1 MCRWWRPWVK
11 KILLRYFFSKFLKKK
26 FHLFLENCL
35 SATCKKKVY
44 TWPIIIPGN
53 MGSEKYFSFH
63 RKFPKKCFGNFSKT
77 KKNQVF
83 FRKISR
89 KKSKERAEIISIDFF
104 FFWKKIQENLKIFFV
119 LPPFADIIA
128 ENGD

>member
-1 MCRWWRPWVK
+1 MQEKGLHVANNYPWQYGVW
-11 KILLRYFFSKFLKKK
+11 KIFFFSSEISQKMFWKFLK
-26 FHLFLENCL
+26 
-35 SATCKKKVY
+35 
-44 TWPIIIPGN
+44 
-53 MGSEKYFSFH
+53 
-63 RKFPKKCFGNFSKT
+63 